1 MNKDWLKAALI
12 RALKT
17 FCQGLVTMIGADY
30 ISIVDLDWVRMLGMA
45 ATMALVS
52 ILTSIAGLPEVP
64 KAEENENESEDN

>member
-1 MNKDWLKAALI
+1 MNKEWLKAALI

-30 ISIVDLDWVRMLGMA
+30 ISIVDLDWVKMLGMA

-52 ILTSIAGLPEVP
+52 ILTSIAGLPEVQ
-64 KAEENENESEDN
+64 KVEEEEGENNGI

>member
-1 MNKDWLKAALI
+1 MNKEWLKAALI

-30 ISIVDLDWVRMLGMA
+30 ISIVDLDWVKMLGMA

-52 ILTSIAGLPEVP
+52 ILTSIAGLPEVQ
-64 KAEENENESEDN
+64 KVEEGEDDGI